1 MKKIFVVLVI
11 VGLILGLCSCADR
24 GVIPTSESGKHNSFK
39 AVSDVLVF
47 DSNPMGAVFVDEDT
61 GVLYWISSGRVH
73 TLTMLV
79 NADGSPKL
87 WQGGEKHTTQQE
99 DQDNERSVE
108 SGDVQ

>member
-1 MKKIFVVLVI
+1 MKKIFVVLIVI
-11 VGLILGLCSCADR
+11 GLILGLCSCANRSD
-24 GVIPTSESGKHNSFK
+24 VPTSEAGKHNSFK
-39 AVSDVLVF
+39 AVSDVLQF
-47 DSNPMGAVFVDEDT
+47 DDIYMGAVFVDEDT
-61 GVLYWISSGRVH
+61 GVLYWISGGHVH

-99 DQDNERSVE
+99 DQDNERTVE